1 MTIQLSIEEEKKKD
15 LKQIEQQIQT
25 AVVKYIRLSYPDLL
39 FCASAGG
46 MRTSF
51 KQAVKMK
58 ATGYVRGFPD
68 LFIYEPVGKY
78 YGLALE
84 IKTSK
89 GRPTKEQL
97 NWKKRLLD
105 RGYFAEIVYGFEH
118 TRKVIDSY
126 FSQDLD

>member
-1 MTIQLSIEEEKKKD
+1 M
-15 LKQIEQQIQT
+15 KQIEQQIQT

-126 FSQDLD
+126 FSRELD